1 MSDGYL
7 RAFRMFLSIGALFCM
22 THEAKANTLSF
33 PQTPVKQATIDGTWK
48 VVDTKPIDPAKGTI
62 YQAEKSPPR
71 ELGVLVL
78 ESPVPTNTKQIL
90 NGGSGAL
97 AQQQL
102 SELGKSE
109 NPWILRY
116 CAERGKP
123 EIAKISGK
131 TFLLTDFWQEERVR
145 IATKDGSM
153 CARAGKL
160 EAHAFTL
167 IAGKLVHLYLAQSI
181 PSDTGEGTQ
190 EAVKKQFVSV
200 LQSIK
205 W

>member
-1 MSDGYL
+1 MALTNSK
-7 RAFRMFLSIGALFCM
+7 MFLLIGALLFM
-22 THEAKANTLSF
+22 PQEAEANSLSF

-48 VVDTKPIDPAKGTI
+48 VIDLKPVDPSKGTV
-62 YQAEKSPPR
+62 YQAEKSPPK

-78 ESPVPTNTKQIL
+78 DTAVSANAKQIL
-90 NGGSGAL
+90 SGGTGAL
-97 AQQQL
+97 AQHQL

-123 EIAKISGK
+123 EMSNVNGK
-131 TFLLTDFWQEERVR
+131 TYLLTDFSQEERAR

-167 IAGKLVHLYLAQSI
+167 VGGKLVHIYLVQSI
-181 PSDTGEGTQ
+181 PSETGEGSQ
-190 EAVKKQFVSV
+190 EAVKKQFLSM